1 MKRTLLS
8 LIILFIA
15 ASNSFAQDNAA
26 PKIGGGFDVGIPVG
40 PASSTYEVTGGVTV
54 KAEFPVATQFSITA
68 TTGFMG
74 YVTKGG
80 YSTGYYYNS
89 YDGSGSY
96 SNGSVA
102 SFIPLEAGARFYV
115 SSKFYV
121 EGDLGASFNINSNS
135 ADFTNKKTALIYAP
149 MAGMSIPFGASRA
162 SVDVSL
168 RYESRLETGYNYS
181 QIAARA
187 VFNFSL

>member
-1 MKRTLLS
+1 MKKILLS

-15 ASNSFAQDNAA
+15 VLNSFAQDDTAT
-26 PKIGGGFDVGIPVG
+26 KIGVGVDVGVPVG
-40 PASSTYEVTGGVTV
+40 SSTDLYEVTMGVTA
-54 KAEFPVATQFSITA
+54 KAEFPVAKQFSITA

-96 SNGSVA
+96 TNGSVA
-102 SFIPLEAGARFYV
+102 CFVPLEAGARIYV
-115 SSKFYV
+115 APKFYL
-121 EGDLGASFNINSNS
+121 EGDAGVSFNVNSNS
-135 ADFTNKKTALIYAP
+135 SEFTSKQAALIYAP
-149 MAGMSIPFGASRA
+149 MAGMTIPFGGSRV
-162 SVDVSL
+162 SLDVSL
-168 RYESRLETGYNYS
+168 RYESRHETGYDYS

-187 VFNFSL
+187 VFNFKL